1 MPIYQE
7 DGLALPDGNMI
18 LLKIIF
24 MLILVSQIIGTAEYY
39 SLGEAAR
46 LVIGIFWF
54 ACYLKCEG
62 YE

>member
-1 MPIYQE
+1 
-7 DGLALPDGNMI
+7 MI

-54 ACYLKCEG
+54 ACYLKTEG